1 MSEEPRAKKV
11 ELTELDKLNLS
22 TFELLAGKYDDARN
36 LTSFL
41 GDAWRSMM
49 QSCPT
54 DQFKNFFTDETLL
67 MCEFFL
73 EILLPKVFADTP
85 KVIEFFDAYK
95 DAVKE
100 AFYGQ
105 EEKQG

>member
-1 MSEEPRAKKV
+1 MSEELRAKKV
-11 ELTELDKLNLS
+11 EFTELDKLNQS
-22 TFELLAGKYDDARN
+22 AFEILAENYDDACN

-41 GDAWRSMM
+41 GDAWRCMM

-54 DQFKNFFTDETLL
+54 DQFKNFFTDENLL
-67 MCEFFL
+67 MCKFL

-105 EEKQG
+105 EKKQS